1 MRYTL
6 RAVKYFVKLLILLA
20 VIFCLM
26 SLSGTTV
33 FSAENFM
40 AEFFS
45 TTRGRIFS
53 AAVVIWCALYP
64 KVEYIS
70 RFIPDVDVQRNR
82 PQIISAF
89 EAAGMRLESRT
100 DRQLVFRAGTV
111 LRRTVQ
117 MWEDAVEVTAA
128 EGGIVI
134 EGNRRAIAATEFRI
148 KLYTEND
155 NA

>member
-1 MRYTL
+1 M
-6 RAVKYFVKLLILLA
+6 
-20 VIFCLM
+20 
-26 SLSGTTV
+26 
-33 FSAENFM
+33 
-40 AEFFS
+40 
-45 TTRGRIFS
+45 
-53 AAVVIWCALYP
+53 
-64 KVEYIS
+64 EYIS
-70 RFIPDVDVQRNR
+70 RFIPDVDVQSNR

-100 DRQLVFRAGTV
+100 DRQLVFRASTV
-111 LRRTVQ
+111 LRRAVQ